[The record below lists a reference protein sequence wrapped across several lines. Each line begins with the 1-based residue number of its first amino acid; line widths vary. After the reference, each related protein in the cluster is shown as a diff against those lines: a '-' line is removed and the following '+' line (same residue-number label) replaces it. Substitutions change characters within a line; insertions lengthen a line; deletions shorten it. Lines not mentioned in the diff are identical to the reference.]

1 MRLQSP
7 VQFDAVTPQ
16 LENVVENMDGGVEI
30 QLLGDFQQSLTPK
43 CRGLGAPK
51 TKHRFIAI
59 RFIVAIWRHFVIKLN
74 NINSDNILV
83 SIIYLVSFLMI
94 FSFMLSA

>member
-43 CRGLGAPK
+43 CHGLGAPK
-51 TKHRFIAI
+51 IKHRFIAI
-59 RFIVAIWRHFVIKLN
+59 KFTVAVGIRFI
-74 NINSDNILV
+74 
-83 SIIYLVSFLMI
+83 MTI
-94 FSFMLSA
+94 F

>member
-51 TKHRFIAI
+51 TKYRPIAI
-59 RFIVAIWRHFVIKLN
+59 KFIVTVGIYFI
-74 NINSDNILV
+74 IL
-83 SIIYLVSFLMI
+83 IIFNLI
-94 FSFMLSA
+94 FNTDCLTLSTYENHPFKI

>member
-43 CRGLGAPK
+43 CRGLGAPRI
-51 TKHRFIAI
+51 KHIFIAI
-59 RFIVAIWRHFVIKLN
+59 RFLVAVWIH
-74 NINSDNILV
+74 LV
-83 SIIYLVSFLMI
+83 MHVC
-94 FSFMLSA
+94 FSPYDIQFYA